1 MDYKDFLS
9 TKIKKAQPCG
19 FDPGELNEH
28 LFDFQ
33 RAIVRWAIKKGRCA
47 IFAGTGLGKSLML
60 LEWANKYYEHTGKPI
75 LVFSPLAVSNQT
87 KREGDKFH
95 ISIPH
100 EVVSCDAEI
109 IDGINITNYEKL
121 HRFTDPSKFGA
132 IVIDAAGILKGFDGK
147 FRKAITEFAKDIPFR
162 LICTATPAPNDYM
175 EIGMHSEF
183 LGVMPYTEMLAM
195 YFTHDGGETQ
205 KWVVKK
211 HGEKQFWNWVCS
223 WGCCISHP
231 RDLGFPTEGYDLPH
245 LNVIDIKIETEPSGG
260 SLFPVEAESLSER
273 INARKDTVVARCQ
286 ADRELVLAHPDE
298 SWVIWTNLNAESDM
312 VHKGIPGSVEVKGS
326 DSETHK
332 EKSMMGFVDGSI
344 KYLVSKP
351 SIFGHGANWQHCNN
365 MVYVGLTDS
374 WEAVFQSQRRLWRF
388 GQTKPVN
395 CYMIS
400 ADVEGNVIENLQ
412 RKEDQFRNM
421 VDHMV
426 SLMKDEMVKEIVGKE
441 TFTNDFNET
450 MEIPTWLT
458 CESN

>member
-1 MDYKDFLS
+1 MDYNEFLQS
-9 TKIKKAQPCG
+9 KVKKSQPCG
-19 FDPGELNEH
+19 FDPGELNEY

-33 RAIVRWAIKKGRCA
+33 RAIVRWAIKKGRAA
-47 IFAGTGLGKSLML
+47 IFAGTGMGKSLML
-60 LEWANKYYEHTGKPI
+60 LEWANKYYHYTGKPI
-75 LVFSPLAVSNQT
+75 LVFSPLAVSHQT

-95 ISIPH
+95 ISVTH
-100 EVVSCDAEI
+100 EVVSCDDEV

-132 IVIDAAGILKGFDGK
+132 IVIDEAGILKGFDGK
-147 FRKAITEFAKDIPFR
+147 FRKAITDFAKDIPYR

-183 LGVMPYTEMLAM
+183 LGAMPFTEMLAM

-205 KWVVKK
+205 KWTVKK

-231 RDLGFPTEGYDLPH
+231 RDLGFETEGYDLPP
-245 LNVIDIKIETEPSGG
+245 LNVHQVEVSTEPKYG
-260 SLFPVEAESLSER
+260 SLFPTMAESLADR
-273 INARKDTVVARCQ
+273 ITARKDTVKERCQ
-286 ADRELVLAHPDE
+286 AAIDIVKANPNE

-312 VHKGIPGSVEVKGS
+312 VHKGLPGSVEVKGS

-332 EKSMMGFVDGSI
+332 EKAMMGFIDGSVMN
-344 KYLVSKP
+344 LVSKP
-351 SIFGHGANWQHCNN
+351 SIFGHGANWQHCNH
-365 MVYVGLTDS
+365 MIYVGLTDS

-388 GQTKPVN
+388 GQTKPVE

-400 ADVEGNVIENLQ
+400 ADVEGNVIDNLR
-412 RKEDQFRNM
+412 RKEVQFEKM
-421 VDHMV
+421 VDYMV
-426 SLMKDEMVKEIVGKE
+426 DLMKDEMAKEIVGAVRFE
-441 TFTNDFNET
+441 HDFNEK

-458 CESN
+458 SESN